1 MKVSV
6 SQLSHAYGSGRRA
19 LEDVSFEL
27 VSGVTALVGINGAG
41 KSTLLA
47 AMAGTLQPERGE
59 VTLDSRSISGRGSRA
74 VISRVALMPQHMTM
88 PTGVKTLDYVAL
100 LAWMRGAK
108 NARGLAVEAL
118 DRVGLADQRDNKLSE
133 LSGGMQRRVA
143 LAQALAVGP
152 DVLLLDEPST
162 GLDPEQRARM
172 VALLR
177 DLDGCVLLSSHV
189 MEDVTDAANR
199 ILILHEGRLVHDGT
213 PADLV
218 ALAPM
223 ETRSGREAE
232 QAFLQI
238 IARDRQK

>member
-1 MKVSV
+1 
-6 SQLSHAYGSGRRA
+6 
-19 LEDVSFEL
+19 
-27 VSGVTALVGINGAG
+27 
-41 KSTLLA
+41 
-47 AMAGTLQPERGE
+47 
-59 VTLDSRSISGRGSRA
+59 
-74 VISRVALMPQHMTM
+74 MTM